1 MSEFFKG
8 FLSREIVSLTVM
20 LAVLLARLLFRRAP
34 KRLTVA
40 LWAVVCFRLLVP
52 RIHRRARVSG
62 TEGGR
67 AGGKRSGRP
76 AGIRR
81 TCHSAPEIS
90 LSLYC
95 ESQ

>member
-20 LAVLLARLLFRRAP
+20 LAVLLARLLADRRF
-34 KRLTVA
+34 VGG
-40 LWAVVCFRLLVP
+40 RLLPASVP

>member
-8 FLSREIVSLTVM
+8 FLAREIVTIAVM

-40 LWAVVCFRLLVP
+40 FVGGRLLPASVP
-52 RIHRRARVSG
+52 RIHRRACVPRA
-62 TEGGR
+62 EGGR

-90 LSLYC
+90 ALIIL
-95 ESQ
+95 

>member
-20 LAVLLARLLFRRAP
+20 LAVLLARAEAADRRF
-34 KRLTVA
+34 VGG
-40 LWAVVCFRLLVP
+40 RLLPASVP

-67 AGGKRSGRP
+67 AGGKRGGRP

-95 ESQ
+95 EAQ